1 MVDLIKKLKGDK
13 IEITKG
19 MGAREKDR
27 SAVINDYID
36 KLIKWIEDNL
46 G

>member
-1 MVDLIKKLKGDK
+1 MKELIKKLKGDK

-27 SAVINDYID
+27 SSVVNDYID
-36 KLIKWIEDNL
+36 ELIKWIESNL